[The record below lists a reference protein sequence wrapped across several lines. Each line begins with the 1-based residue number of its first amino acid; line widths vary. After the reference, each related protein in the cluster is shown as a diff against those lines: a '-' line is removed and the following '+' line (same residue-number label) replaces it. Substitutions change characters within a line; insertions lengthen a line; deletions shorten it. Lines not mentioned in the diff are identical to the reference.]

1 MPKWSSGR
9 RQWSAKPRG
18 YPLIGSNLILGSII
32 SFSMRNKDKHLS
44 NPFRKIKHFPYG
56 GKKCTGYGGELYSRD
71 PRTGRFTEICG
82 IIINKSR
89 ERFKSKLEIRNEL
102 MQM

>member
-1 MPKWSSGR
+1 
-9 RQWSAKPRG
+9 
-18 YPLIGSNLILGSII
+18 
-32 SFSMRNKDKHLS
+32 MRNKDKNLS